1 MANTYVMLCR
11 FTEKGIENIKESPGR
26 VDAVKEA
33 FKTLGG
39 EVREFCL
46 TLGRYDTVII
56 ADAPDDETI
65 AKLSLA
71 ICSLGNVQIETLRG
85 FKESDFRKIIGSL
98 PTIRAA

>member
-1 MANTYVMLCR
+1 MGNTYIMLCR
-11 FTEKGIENIKESPGR
+11 FTEKGIENIKESPAR
-26 VDAVKEA
+26 VEAVKQA
-33 FKTLGG
+33 FRNLGG

-56 ADAPDDETI
+56 ADAPDDEVI

-85 FKESDFRKIIGSL
+85 FKENEFKKIISGIPSIK
-98 PTIRAA
+98 PS